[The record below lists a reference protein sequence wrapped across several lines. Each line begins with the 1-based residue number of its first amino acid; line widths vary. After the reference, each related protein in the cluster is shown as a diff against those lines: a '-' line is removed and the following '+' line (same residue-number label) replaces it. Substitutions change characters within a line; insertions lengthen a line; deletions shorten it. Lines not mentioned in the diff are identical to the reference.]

1 LIKLQGENA
10 MSQNR
15 ARYTEENWLRD
26 YNKAMAKNG
35 ADVSP
40 VKQRTEQEQM
50 RDTINRVRAKH
61 GEPLL

>member
-1 LIKLQGENA
+1 

-35 ADVSP
+35 AGTPP
-40 VKQRTEQEQM
+40 VKQQTQQEQM
-50 RDTINRVRAKH
+50 MDIINRIRAKH